1 MLKEDNHFFY
11 SKLFLPFIPPHK
23 KVRKSTCTFKSSFCF
38 FSVQLVEFVYQS
50 LSSLVPSES
59 RLTVRKDQK
68 GICDQRLHI
77 SKEKKL

>member
-1 MLKEDNHFFY
+1 MLKEDNHFFPLNFFFLHFPPIKKSENLPAH
-11 SKLFLPFIPPHK
+11 SKVLF
-23 KVRKSTCTFKSSFCF
+23 V

-68 GICDQRLHI
+68 GICDRCLHI
-77 SKEKKL
+77 GKEKKL

>member
-1 MLKEDNHFFY
+1 MLKEDNHFFS
-11 SKLFLPFIPPHK
+11 SKLFLPSPPPIK
-23 KVRKSTCTFKSSFCF
+23 KSENLPAHSKVLFV

-50 LSSLVPSES
+50 LSSLIPSES